1 MLVKFADP
9 LHLRAAFDNLNV
21 FLSNVELNGVMISLL
36 HPWGMIGQEHK
47 KKDPHIDAQVSMQV
61 KTEEP
66 LKNELSFF
74 KRGIPQDVL
83 ALFGTW
89 GPIELR

>member
-1 MLVKFADP
+1 
-9 LHLRAAFDNLNV
+9 
-21 FLSNVELNGVMISLL
+21 
-36 HPWGMIGQEHK
+36 MIGQEHK

-66 LKNELSFF
+66 LKKELRVFF
-74 KRGIPQDVL
+74 ERGIPQDVL
-83 ALFGTW
+83 RLFGTW

>member
-1 MLVKFADP
+1 
-9 LHLRAAFDNLNV
+9 
-21 FLSNVELNGVMISLL
+21 MISFL
-36 HPWGMIGQEHK
+36 HPWRPWGMIGQEHK

-66 LKNELSFF
+66 LKKELRVFF
-74 KRGIPQDVL
+74 ERGIPQDVL
-83 ALFGTW
+83 RLFGTW